1 MIRFESYNI
10 CNGHNGGLEPA
21 LRRISQDN
29 INLGVLQET
38 KLTRGVYEQELAGLH
53 FVALD
58 VPSRRHDGVAL
69 FYK

>member
-10 CNGHNGGLEPA
+10 CNDHNGGLEPT
-21 LRRISQDN
+21 LRRIAQDN

-38 KLTRGVYEQELAGLH
+38 KLTQGVYEQELSGLR
-53 FVALD
+53 FVALC